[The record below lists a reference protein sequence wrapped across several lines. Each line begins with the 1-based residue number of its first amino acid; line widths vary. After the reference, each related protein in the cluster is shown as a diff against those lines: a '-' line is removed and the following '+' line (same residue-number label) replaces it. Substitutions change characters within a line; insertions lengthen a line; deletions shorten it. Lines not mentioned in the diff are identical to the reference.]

1 MLQWIEFTKK
11 GIFAMKAGIHPAYN
25 EVKVTCA
32 CGHVFATRSTH
43 KGDVRVEICANC
55 HPFFTGRQKLIDT
68 EGRVDRFQKKYANV
82 QTGRKKGNTAKPV
95 NA

>member
-1 MLQWIEFTKK
+1 
-11 GIFAMKAGIHPAYN
+11 MKAGIHPAYN
-25 EVKVTCA
+25 DVKVTCA
-32 CGHVFATRSTH
+32 CGHKFETRSTH

-68 EGRVDRFQKKYANV
+68 EGRVDRFHKKVQKSQLIQEKNKQV
-82 QTGRKKGNTAKPV
+82 QAEKAKR